1 MLLRKRARWQL
12 IHRSFFEKN
21 AEGGGAMSP
30 AQPILR
36 FGLDSYLS
44 VVLKSIWMR
53 IRDLSLE
60 GLSLEEEDDA
70 QSR

>member
-1 MLLRKRARWQL
+1 
-12 IHRSFFEKN
+12 
-21 AEGGGAMSP
+21 MSP

-60 GLSLEEEDDA
+60 GLSLEEEEDA
-70 QSR
+70 QSRLSFFYKNSFSSAS

>member
-1 MLLRKRARWQL
+1 
-12 IHRSFFEKN
+12 
-21 AEGGGAMSP
+21 MSP